1 MSVIYG
7 RAIKVGGSGGGGL
20 SSAYYVGDTAPADTN
35 LLWIDTNA
43 NTGGLKYYNGT
54 DWVHVPVA
62 WQ

>member
-7 RAIKVGGSGGGGL
+7 RAIKVGGSGGGL
-20 SSAYYVGDTAPADTN
+20 SSAYYVGDTAPDDTN
-35 LLWIDTNA
+35 LLWIDTTA

-62 WQ
+62 WV